1 MLFRRQVLEAKKQT
15 LTGRVV
21 LIQPLSLYGIS
32 AALFAL
38 FVLILFYLSQFEFA
52 RKETVKG
59 YLAPQKGVITLYFA
73 RSGVLNQLWVE
84 EGLEIT
90 EGQSIARIQNSQGLT
105 NGKERTTA
113 LLQEID
119 TQLKILEKKRTLSD
133 ALFNK
138 QTLTLQHQLERLNQS
153 LSAINKAKQTNTI
166 RLDLQAQLY
175 EKRQTLSQDG
185 YISATALIEAKE
197 ALLEYQE
204 SNQTIDKEVSS
215 LQVEIAQI
223 QTQQQL
229 LPEQHNL
236 KLLEIQ
242 QQISLLQAQKVE
254 INSEYEFTQKAP
266 KQGTV
271 TAIQAKVGSQV
282 SPSTPILSIIPTN
295 SPLELELLLPTRSAG
310 FVQQGDTV
318 NIRFDAFPYQKF
330 GLMTGAIT
338 SIEKALILPSDKALP
353 IQTEQA
359 MYRVTASLPNQF
371 MNAYG
376 EEFPLKTGMLA
387 EADII
392 LETRTLLEWLLD
404 PVYAIQGKL

>member
-1 MLFRRQVLEAKKQT
+1 M
-15 LTGRVV
+15 
-21 LIQPLSLYGIS
+21 
-32 AALFAL
+32 
-38 FVLILFYLSQFEFA
+38 
-52 RKETVKG
+52 
-59 YLAPQKGVITLYFA
+59 
-73 RSGVLNQLWVE
+73 
-84 EGLEIT
+84 
-90 EGQSIARIQNSQGLT
+90 
-105 NGKERTTA
+105 
-113 LLQEID
+113 
-119 TQLKILEKKRTLSD
+119 
-133 ALFNK
+133 
-138 QTLTLQHQLERLNQS
+138 
-153 LSAINKAKQTNTI
+153 
-166 RLDLQAQLY
+166 
-175 EKRQTLSQDG
+175 
-185 YISATALIEAKE
+185 
-197 ALLEYQE
+197 
-204 SNQTIDKEVSS
+204 SS

-254 INSEYEFTQKAP
+254 LNSEYEFTQKAP
-266 KQGTV
+266 KQGTVTVTV

-310 FVQQGDTV
+310 FVQQGNTV

-330 GLMTGAIT
+330 GLMTGALT
-338 SIEKALILPSDKALP
+338 SIDKALILPSDKALP

-404 PVYAIQGKL
+404 PIYAIQGKL

>member
-1 MLFRRQVLEAKKQT
+1 M
-15 LTGRVV
+15 
-21 LIQPLSLYGIS
+21 
-32 AALFAL
+32 
-38 FVLILFYLSQFEFA
+38 
-52 RKETVKG
+52 
-59 YLAPQKGVITLYFA
+59 
-73 RSGVLNQLWVE
+73 
-84 EGLEIT
+84 
-90 EGQSIARIQNSQGLT
+90 
-105 NGKERTTA
+105 
-113 LLQEID
+113 
-119 TQLKILEKKRTLSD
+119 
-133 ALFNK
+133 
-138 QTLTLQHQLERLNQS
+138 
-153 LSAINKAKQTNTI
+153 
-166 RLDLQAQLY
+166 
-175 EKRQTLSQDG
+175 
-185 YISATALIEAKE
+185 
-197 ALLEYQE
+197 
-204 SNQTIDKEVSS
+204 SS

-254 INSEYEFTQKAP
+254 LNSEYEFTQKAP
-266 KQGTV
+266 KQGTVTV

-310 FVQQGDTV
+310 FVQQGNTV

-330 GLMTGAIT
+330 GLMTGALT
-338 SIEKALILPSDKALP
+338 SIDKALILPSDKALP

-404 PVYAIQGKL
+404 PIYAIQGKL